1 LTLVGL
7 IPGRHLATLGA
18 AGTALFLGGT
28 AGNGEAQATRPEP
41 RTTVEWDV
49 GAVRSGWCLHFL
61 MHPEASHQGLPRGIS
76 AAHASGRTGLHPAL
90 VTLVQN
96 EPQYQ
101 DWTPAELCTVV
112 AGRLAV
118 GDRVFDQGDGG
129 EPLILIWWAVAAL
142 GPEGQTTA
150 ARYFGT
156 NSTGLKQQM
165 KASLLDLERVKATLE
180 PLADSEERQLRLE
193 LEGAVLFF
201 DGHITPDTIPTER
214 DHHWHWVAP
223 GPRNLSWEAEAS
235 ASPEASGGV
244 AGALRIQGKR
254 RLAIILTESPIRIFG
269 PGFTGG
275 SFTLRLRR

>member
-1 LTLVGL
+1 M
-7 IPGRHLATLGA
+7 P
-18 AGTALFLGGT
+18 
-28 AGNGEAQATRPEP
+28 
-41 RTTVEWDV
+41 
-49 GAVRSGWCLHFL
+49 
-61 MHPEASHQGLPRGIS
+61 PEASKQDLPRGIS

-112 AGRLAV
+112 ADRLAV

-129 EPLILIWWAVAAL
+129 QPLILVWWAVAAL

-156 NSTGLKQQM
+156 NSTRLKQQM
-165 KASLLDLERVKATLE
+165 QTSLLDLGRAKARLE
-180 PLADSEERQLRLE
+180 PLPDSEERRLYLE

-214 DHHWHWVAP
+214 DHHWQWLAP
-223 GPRNLSWEAEAS
+223 GSRNLVWEAEAS
-235 ASPEASGGV
+235 ASPEATGGV

-254 RLAIILTESPIRIFG
+254 RLGSILRASPIRIFG

-275 SFTLRLRR
+275 SFTLRFRR